1 MALED
6 SLAKVP
12 GLAGFL
18 GRQQFDREQSLAGLQ
33 QASAAATLATAL
45 KAQQEGAQI
54 KEVLASSPDLQTAIP
69 KLAAMG
75 PAGITVATHLAALE
89 KARKSNELMTQAMSG
104 SGAGGLNDPDTL
116 DRLAQAHLAA
126 GDHVNAAAVGT
137 LADKRR
143 AQLRDTA
150 ALSGMKSAPAAPAI
164 APDVQ
169 ETTQAAD
176 QGLAAP
182 AQSAPVPARPGGVPD
197 YLLQSP
203 HVGASAKS
211 LQARIDAGMIPTAA
225 AAEKQ
230 IENLGTAHNTMV
242 QAKMML
248 EQRGAQAKEL
258 KTLPPGVNAA
268 GELTPDAKEQAAAR
282 YNIDG
287 TLPTNLGR
295 GTQGAVN
302 TAAILNRAAEQ
313 QKEAGNTP
321 EAARVNQLA
330 NKASTMALG
339 QLVKQKNLILAFEN
353 TAMKNAD
360 LVLQESEKVDRL
372 GSPVIDRWIL
382 AGKKSIAGDPSVAR
396 LDLAVRTFVNEYA
409 RVTTSV
415 TGGGIT
421 SDTARKEIDTLLQSA
436 HTKDQVKQVI
446 DLAKTEMLN
455 RKAGYE
461 DQEKTL
467 KGGIG
472 VSASASPAA
481 VPSAGVW
488 KITPIP

>member
-1 MALED
+1 MATTYGYDPNWTTDLGVHAPQHGAD
-6 SLAKVP
+6 SLQ
-12 GLAGFL
+12 G
-18 GRQQFDREQSLAGLQ
+18 
-33 QASAAATLATAL
+33 
-45 KAQQEGAQI
+45 
-54 KEVLASSPDLQTAIP
+54 VLASIPGLSSYLAYDQYLNTQNKKRQIDEVLSNNPDAQSAIP
-69 KLAAMG
+69 SLIRLGPHGIEAAKQLAEGEKLRQDNAMGADIQKMMRGEAGTASPTANPALYRALGVKMNLAGKAGGAALASEADRLEKLA
-75 PAGITVATHLAALE
+75 TDKTALT
-89 KARKSNELMTQAMSG
+89 S
-104 SGAGGLNDPDTL
+104 
-116 DRLAQAHLAA
+116 
-126 GDHVNAAAVGT
+126 
-137 LADKRR
+137 
-143 AQLRDTA
+143 
-150 ALSGMKSAPAAPAI
+150 MKSAPEVPAVG
-164 APDVQ
+164 AEGPQV
-169 ETTQAAD
+169 
-176 QGLAAP
+176 P
-182 AQSAPVPARPGGVPD
+182 APARPGGVPD

-211 LQARIDAGMIPTAA
+211 LQARIDSGMIPTAA

-258 KTLPPGVNAA
+258 KTLPPGANAA

-360 LVLQESEKVDRL
+360 LVLSESEKVDRL

-382 AGKKSIAGDPSVAR
+382 AGKKSVAGDPSVAR

-421 SDTARKEIDTLLQSA
+421 SDTARKEIDSLLQSA
-436 HTKDQVKQVI
+436 HTKDQVRQVI

-467 KGGIG
+467 RGGIG
-472 VSASASPAA
+472 VAAPAQA
-481 VPSAGVW
+481 TPSSMRAPSNAPAPPAGF
-488 KITPIP
+488 TPL

>member
-1 MALED
+1 LFQEA
-6 SLAKVP
+6 
-12 GLAGFL
+12 
-18 GRQQFDREQSLAGLQ
+18 DRTEKLLQ
-33 QASAAATLATAL
+33 
-45 KAQQEGAQI
+45 EN
-54 KEVLASSPDLQTAIP
+54 
-69 KLAAMG
+69 
-75 PAGITVATHLAALE
+75 AAL
-89 KARKSNELMTQAMSG
+89 A
-104 SGAGGLNDPDTL
+104 
-116 DRLAQAHLAA
+116 
-126 GDHVNAAAVGT
+126 
-137 LADKRR
+137 
-143 AQLRDTA
+143 
-150 ALSGMKSAPAAPAI
+150 GMKSTPAVPSI

-169 ETTQAAD
+169 ETRQAAD

-182 AQSAPVPARPGGVPD
+182 VPSAPLPAQPGGVPQ
-197 YLLQSP
+197 YLLDSP
-203 HVGASAKS
+203 HVGSSAKA
-211 LQARIDAGMIPTAA
+211 LRDRINAGMIPTAA
-225 AAEKQ
+225 AAEKN
-230 IENLGTAHNTMV
+230 IENLSTAHNAMV
-242 QAKMML
+242 QAKALL
-248 EQRGAQAKEL
+248 EQRGSQAKEL
-258 KTLPPGVNAA
+258 KTLAPGVNAA
-268 GELTPDAKEQAAAR
+268 GELTQDAKEQAAAR

-302 TAAILNRAAEQ
+302 TASILNRAAEQ

-330 NKASTMALG
+330 NRASSMALG

-372 GSPVIDRWIL
+372 GSPIIDRWIL
-382 AGKKSIAGDPSVAR
+382 AGKKSITGDPSVAR

-421 SDTARKEIDTLLQSA
+421 SDTARKEIDALLQSA
-436 HTKDQVKQVI
+436 HTKDQVRQVI

-461 DQEKTL
+461 DQERAL

-472 VSASASPAA
+472 VAPASAA
-481 VPSAGVW
+481 PSAPATGGW
-488 KITPIP
+488 KVTPIP